1 MSVRCLFFAA
11 LLSLASGVLARSAG
25 QPQAIQPRENP
36 RRVWA
41 AAQYPGWQ
49 AWNVADPFVLRDS
62 ASGRYLLFYAGAGTS
77 HINASTWEDWSIGVA
92 ESQDGR
98 AFEVPDSYDPVL
110 VGRRW
115 MEGDV
120 IDPDDL
126 ATAFDSVAVFA
137 PCVLRENGVYRM
149 WYTGWNGD
157 SVYAGDGK
165 DRMVHQR
172 IGLATS
178 KDGRTWAKQ
187 RAASE
192 AGAVLGLGPAN
203 ASDAESVRR
212 PWVRRERSGYRMWYE
227 ASDGRVARILT
238 ATSRDGLTWTRG
250 SIALDV
256 GPAEAPDARGA
267 AQPLV
272 IERRGRLELWYQGLA
287 QDARRR
293 LLRAASRDG
302 LHWTKLPGEI
312 DVWNSRAPHSEAIVG
327 SILVEPTG
335 ACRVYFASRRTLP
348 AARDGAAREGL
359 EIFVVTVNP

>member
-1 MSVRCLFFAA
+1 MRVPR
-11 LLSLASGVLARSAG
+11 LLLAVVLLIASGVLAASVERPATVR
-25 QPQAIQPRENP
+25 PAENP

-49 AWNVADPFVLRDS
+49 AWNVADPFVLRDTVR
-62 ASGRYLLFYAGAGTS
+62 GRYLLFYAGAGTG
-77 HINASTWEDWSIGVA
+77 HINASTWEDWSIGLA

-98 AFEVPDSYDPVL
+98 AFDVPDDYDPVL

-126 ATAFDSVAVFA
+126 GSTFDSVAVFA
-137 PCVLRENGVYRM
+137 PFVLRENGVYRM
-149 WYTGWNGD
+149 WYAGWNGD
-157 SVYAGDGK
+157 SVDSGGGK

-178 KDGRTWAKQ
+178 KDGRTWVKQ
-187 RAASE
+187 RAASN

-203 ASDAESVRR
+203 GPDAEGVGR
-212 PWVRRERSGYRMWYE
+212 PWVRRDRGGYRMWYE
-227 ASDGRVARILT
+227 AADGRTARVLT
-238 ATSRDGLTWTRG
+238 ATSRDGLTWERVG
-250 SIALDV
+250 VALDA

-267 AQPLV
+267 SRPLV

-287 QDARRR
+287 RDGQRH

-302 LHWTKLPGEI
+302 VHWTRLPGEI
-312 DVWNSRAPHSEAIVG
+312 DVWSGRAPQSEFHVG
-327 SILVEPTG
+327 SVLVEPTG
-335 ACRVYFASRRTLP
+335 ACRVYFASRRALP
-348 AARDGAAREGL
+348 AARDGAAREGF
-359 EIFVVTVNP
+359 EVFVVTVNP

>member
-1 MSVRCLFFAA
+1 MSVPRLLLAA
-11 LLSLASGVLARSAG
+11 VLALASGVLAASVEPPRTVR
-25 QPQAIQPRENP
+25 PRENP
-36 RRVWA
+36 RRAWA

-62 ASGRYLLFYAGAGTS
+62 VAGRYLLFYAATGTS

-92 ESQDGR
+92 KSQDGR
-98 AFEVPDSYDPVL
+98 AFEVPDNYDPVL

-157 SVYAGDGK
+157 SVDAGNGK
-165 DRMVHQR
+165 DRVVHRR

-178 KDGRTWAKQ
+178 KDGRTWLKQ
-187 RAASE
+187 RAASS

-203 ASDAESVRR
+203 GPDAESVGR

-227 ASDGRVARILT
+227 GTDGRTARVLT
-238 ATSRDGLTWTRG
+238 ATSRDGLTWERAG
-250 SIALDV
+250 VALDV
-256 GPAEAPDARGA
+256 GPANAPDARGA
-267 AQPLV
+267 ARPLV
-272 IERRGRLELWYQGLA
+272 VERRGRLELWYQGLA
-287 QDARRR
+287 QDGRHH

-302 LHWTKLPGEI
+302 VHWTRLAGEI
-312 DVWNSRAPHSEAIVG
+312 DVWNGRDPESEALVGSVIVG
-327 SILVEPTG
+327 PTG
-335 ACRVYFASRRTLP
+335 ACRLYFASRRALP
-348 AARDGAAREGL
+348 AARDGAAREGF